1 MGSKP
6 NAASDAPGIG
16 MFEVTHTSL
25 LEAAKNGNM
34 TAKKWTE

>member
-6 NAASDAPGIG
+6 NAASEAPGMG
-16 MFEVTHTSL
+16 MFERTRTSL
-25 LEAAKNGNM
+25 LEAARNGNM